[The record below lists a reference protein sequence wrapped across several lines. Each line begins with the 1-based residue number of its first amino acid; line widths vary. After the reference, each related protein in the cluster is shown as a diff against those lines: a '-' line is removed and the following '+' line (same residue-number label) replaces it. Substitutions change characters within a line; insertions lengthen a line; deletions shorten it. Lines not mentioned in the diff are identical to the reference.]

1 MKHET
6 YNLKQVFESDWWV
19 SNVVV
24 CEIICGNCGQI
35 TNRNESR
42 HEQETLERGKFEIE
56 RHTYYCSEC
65 NNWLRTD
72 EIAIVPETEESEESD
87 DR

>member
-1 MKHET
+1 MKREIC
-6 YNLKQVFESDWWV
+6 NLKQLFEPDWRH
-19 SNVVV
+19 SNVAVR
-24 CEIICGNCGQI
+24 EITCGNCGQI

-56 RHTYYCSEC
+56 LHTYYCSGC
-65 NNWLRTD
+65 DNWLCAD
-72 EIAIVPETEESEESD
+72 EIAIVPEAEESEESD